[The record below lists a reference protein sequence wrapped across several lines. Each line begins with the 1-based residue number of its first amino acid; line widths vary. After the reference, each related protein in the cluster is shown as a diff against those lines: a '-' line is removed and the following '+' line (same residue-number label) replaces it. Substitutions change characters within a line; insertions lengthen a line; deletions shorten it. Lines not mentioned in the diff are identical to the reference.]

1 MGLPRVGQENKF
13 VTRCFKLQFKELKI
27 AHFKDHNTE
36 AIVVKQCVLSSKSR
50 NQF

>member
-27 AHFKDHNTE
+27 AHFKQKE
-36 AIVVKQCVLSSKSR
+36 KYLIY
-50 NQF
+50 